1 MFMAGLLVTMIAVF
15 VIFMMIYAG
24 IDETLKEKDD
34 ERVQYLADKRF
45 NEMLKNADV
54 HVVQRLVIKDEM
66 RRSHEI

>member
-1 MFMAGLLVTMIAVF
+1 MFFAGLLVTMIAVF

-45 NEMLKNADV
+45 NEMLNNADV